1 MALPRSIEDANKQMR
16 TAALERLKAE
26 YGVILDKTAR
36 RAEGIAAAIR
46 QIEPGLDSGDPMV
59 LIRAWVAI
67 KPSEVVPGRLAYGS
81 GKPYS
86 LELDRGMR
94 YARDRLQSM
103 RMPSPVSMSSKV
115 QYSPEFA

>member
-1 MALPRSIEDANKQMR
+1 MALPRTIEDANKQMR

-67 KPSEVVPGRLAYGS
+67 KPAEVVPGKLAFAS
-81 GKPYS
+81 GRPYT
-86 LELDRGMR
+86 LDNTMKF
-94 YARDRLQSM
+94 AAARLQAM
-103 RMPSPVSMSSKV
+103 RMPTPLSMTSRV

>member
-1 MALPRSIEDANKQMR
+1 MALPRTIEDANKQMR

-46 QIEPGLDSGDPMV
+46 QIEPGLDLEDPMV
-59 LIRAWVAI
+59 LIRAWVAL

-81 GKPYS
+81 GNPYS
-86 LELDRGMR
+86 LDREMR

-103 RMPSPVSMSSKV
+103 RMPSPVSMSSKIM
-115 QYSPEFA
+115 QPREFL

>member
-16 TAALERLKAE
+16 TAALERLKTE

-46 QIEPGLDSGDPMV
+46 QIDPGLDSGDPMV

-67 KPSEVVPGRLAYGS
+67 KPAEVVPGRLAYGS

-86 LELDRGMR
+86 LDSSMR

>member
-1 MALPRSIEDANKQMR
+1 MALPRTIEDANKQMR
-16 TAALERLKAE
+16 TAALDRLKTE

-59 LIRAWVAI
+59 VIRAWVAF
-67 KPSEVVPGRLAYGS
+67 KPTEVVPGKLAFAS
-81 GKPYS
+81 GRPYT
-86 LELDRGMR
+86 LDSTMR
-94 YARDRLQSM
+94 NAAARLQAM